1 MTRDF
6 RGLSLLAALAVVG
19 PALGTTGCTEELPSS
34 VALSSQGEQI
44 EISYDPMPGDS
55 YADLGDVVGTGIGA
69 TNSDAEQNARNDLRN
84 KVARLGGTYVHV
96 TDTQQTAYGYFSAR
110 VKVTLRGSA
119 YKPK

>member
-44 EISYDPMPGDS
+44 EISYDPMPADS

-84 KVARLGGTYVHV
+84 KVAHLGGTYVHV